1 MCITIKINDPFLMN
15 RAHNYFYNKNV
26 QTMLCNDETELSLF
40 NLNRDE
46 ADFLLA
52 TFTKRFH
59 LRPAMLRPHAA

>member
-1 MCITIKINDPFLMN
+1 MCITIKINDSFLMN
-15 RAHNYFYNKNV
+15 RAHNDFYNKNV

-52 TFTKRFH
+52 AFTKHFH

>member
-1 MCITIKINDPFLMN
+1 MCITIKINDTFLMN
-15 RAHNYFYNKNV
+15 RVHNYFYNKNV

-52 TFTKRFH
+52 AFTKHFH
-59 LRPAMLRPHAA
+59 LKLAMQCPHAA